1 MNIVVLISG
10 NGSNLQAIIDACKEK
25 KINGT
30 LRAVFSNKADAF
42 GLERA
47 RKAAIPAHTLT
58 ADQFSSREAF
68 DRELILEIDAYA
80 PDVVVLAGFMRIL
93 SPAFV
98 AHYNGRLLNIHP
110 SLLPKYPGL
119 HTHRQALENG
129 DEEHGT
135 SVHFVTDELDGGP
148 VILQSK
154 VPVFEGDDEDEIT
167 ARVQVQEHAIYPL
180 VGNQAF
186 ALVVIELRII
196 VRRFS
201 GKRHVVAEADVI
213 HTAFRQGDPIFLSNI
228 EVKLAA
234 RKIVED
240 MLRIFSPDMHI
251 GKPVATVHGIH
262 RHHHIVRRA
271 GQWVDRTHGDHAA
284 DL

>member
-47 RKAAIPAHTLT
+47 RKANIPVHTLT
-58 ADQFSSREAF
+58 ADQFASREAF
-68 DRELILEIDAYA
+68 DRELTLEIDAYA

-98 AHYNGRLLNIHP
+98 AHYHGRLLNIHP

-148 VILQSK
+148 VILQAK

-167 ARVQVQEHAIYPL
+167 ARVQAQEHAIYPL
-180 VGNQAF
+180 VVSWFVEGRLKMHDYAAWLDGQR
-186 ALVVIELRII
+186 LPP
-196 VRRFS
+196 
-201 GKRHVVAEADVI
+201 
-213 HTAFRQGDPIFLSNI
+213 QGY
-228 EVKLAA
+228 
-234 RKIVED
+234 
-240 MLRIFSPDMHI
+240 
-251 GKPVATVHGIH
+251 
-262 RHHHIVRRA
+262 
-271 GQWVDRTHGDHAA
+271 AA
-284 DL
+284 DD